1 MKRRWWAA
9 GSAVVALVLT
19 GCTSTPTPTARPTIP
34 VFATATATTAPVRAA
49 LPHACAEVAS
59 ASDVDAI
66 VGHQLTGSAA
76 EVRGV
81 AEPAIHRTGRLDC
94 YYGIPAGQPV
104 TAGVLSI
111 GIAGYTDAASAAQRV
126 TETVNAARQAGD
138 STSDVTLGSRDAVLV
153 VGPRNQELVL
163 SAGDLTVLI
172 SADTGVLSRT
182 SSGDQLRRLAGK
194 ALASN

>member
-1 MKRRWWAA
+1 M
-9 GSAVVALVLT
+9 VALVLA
-19 GCTSTPTPTARPTIP
+19 GCTSAPPPTARPTIP
-34 VFATATATTAPVRAA
+34 AFSSATVTTAPVRGT
-49 LPHACAEVAS
+49 LPQSCADVAS

-76 EVRGV
+76 EVRGI

-104 TAGVLSI
+104 TTGVLSI

-126 TETVNAARQAGD
+126 TDTVNAARQAGD

-153 VGPRNQELVL
+153 IGPRNQELVL
-163 SAGDLTVLI
+163 SAGELTVLI

-182 SSGDQLRRLAGK
+182 SNGDQLRKLAGK
-194 ALASN
+194 ALAGD